1 MEFGSERFLAGPNRI
16 QLTHLG
22 QILFQQHV
30 FKARE
35 PVCGIDDGLNWQNS
49 RSNLRE
55 AKRVL
60 VLHEKI
66 KVDILVSVDDPFIE
80 IHRLRARRWKILL
93 VQEHNSFFQPFH
105 PIQWILPPRYIQ
117 YVSISKKTSDG
128 SVFSAMIS
136 YTN

>member
-1 MEFGSERFLAGPNRI
+1 MESSDALSPLWIASMRSSTMGDDGEVANASPRKQPGLRADVREFESERFLAGPNRI

-35 PVCGIDDGLNWQNS
+35 LVCGVYDGLNWQSS

-60 VLHEKI
+60 VLHEKF
-66 KVDILVSVDDPFIE
+66 KVDILVPVDDPFIE
-80 IHRLRARRWKILL
+80 IHRLRACRGKILL
-93 VQEHNSFFQPFH
+93 VQ
-105 PIQWILPPRYIQ
+105 
-117 YVSISKKTSDG
+117 
-128 SVFSAMIS
+128 
-136 YTN
+136 